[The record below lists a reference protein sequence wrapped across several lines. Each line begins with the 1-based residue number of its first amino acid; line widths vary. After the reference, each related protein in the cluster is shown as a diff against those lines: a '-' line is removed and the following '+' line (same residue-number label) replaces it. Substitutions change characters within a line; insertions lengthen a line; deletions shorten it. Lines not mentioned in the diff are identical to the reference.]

1 MEKTP
6 KTSYLSSADNKSRV
20 ATMTS
25 DSLKL
30 FAKLFIIII
39 AIFMISFYLI
49 IVVLEPALFYFT
61 PDGANVTTT
70 NFSNPLT
77 LWVLNMPVRVYT
89 ELNLGAIFFGL
100 WTVFAACFVAAWK
113 LRKSLLTVIRESVHK
128 PTKKLFSN
136 CLFAMPIINSMTL
149 IGVLIIQS
157 IQEMG
162 GIPTGTAPSQGNSFF
177 VLFDRSFASV
187 NEEIGFRLIPIGLF
201 LIFMFMMRKK
211 AREFSLKQ
219 RIKLFFAAFL
229 FPDTAKRMVGA
240 KTVEKLGVKG
250 GISLGEWGVVIFTAI
265 IFGLAHYN
273 PGVSWEIG
281 KISSAAFTGLVIG
294 VCYLVYGIQ
303 ASIIMHWFFNVYS
316 TTYVLISDLYPVTT
330 PIVNAIWIITL
341 VLGIAGLAALANMGI
356 FKLITTIEN
365 RHKQATLSQP
375 ISPL

>member
-1 MEKTP
+1 M
-6 KTSYLSSADNKSRV
+6 
-20 ATMTS
+20 MTS

-61 PDGANVTTT
+61 PDGANVTTA
-70 NFSNPLT
+70 NFSSPLT
-77 LWVLNMPVRVYT
+77 LWVLNMPIRVYT
-89 ELNLGAIFFGL
+89 ELNLGTIFFGL

-113 LRKSLLTVIRESVHK
+113 LRKSLPTVIRESVHK

-162 GIPTGTAPSQGNSFF
+162 GIPTGTAPSQNNSFM
-177 VLFDRSFASV
+177 VLFDRSYASV
-187 NEEIGFRLIPIGLF
+187 IEEIGFRLIPIGLF
-201 LIFMFMMRKK
+201 LIFMFMMQKK
-211 AREFSLKQ
+211 AWEFSFKQ
-219 RIKLFFAAFL
+219 RITLFFGAFL

-240 KTVEKLGVKG
+240 KTVEENGVKG
-250 GISLGEWGVVIFTAI
+250 GISLGEWGIVIFTAI

-273 PGVSWEIG
+273 PGISWEIG
-281 KISSAAFTGLVIG
+281 KISSAAFTGLVIS
-294 VCYLVYGIQ
+294 VCYLIYGIQ

-316 TTYVLISDLYPVTT
+316 TTYILISDLYPITT

-341 VLGIAGLAALANMGI
+341 LLGIAGLAAVANMGI
-356 FKLITTIEN
+356 LKLITAIEN
-365 RHKQATLSQP
+365 RGKNKQNQATLSQP
-375 ISPL
+375 VSPL

>member
-1 MEKTP
+1 MI
-6 KTSYLSSADNKSRV
+6 
-20 ATMTS
+20 S

-30 FAKLFIIII
+30 FSKLFIIII

-61 PDGANVTTT
+61 PDGANVTTA
-70 NFSNPLT
+70 NFSSPLT

-89 ELNLGAIFFGL
+89 ELNLGAIFFVL

-162 GIPTGTAPSQGNSFF
+162 GIPTGTAPSQGNSFL

-211 AREFSLKQ
+211 AWEFSLKQ

-240 KTVEKLGVKG
+240 KTVEEHGVKG

-316 TTYVLISDLYPVTT
+316 TTYILISDLYPVTT

-341 VLGIAGLAALANMGI
+341 VLGIAGLVALANLGI
-356 FKLITTIEN
+356 FKLITAIEKRGEN
-365 RHKQATLSQP
+365 RQNQASLSQP
-375 ISPL
+375 VSPL